1 MKRVTFLF
9 LGLFFAG
16 GIAESVESKV
26 DFNRDIRPILSENC
40 LYCHGQDGA
49 KREADLRL
57 DQRAGALEG
66 EAFVPGIPRRAK

>member
-1 MKRVTFLF
+1 MKRGAFIV
-9 LGLFFAG
+9 LGLFFAV
-16 GIAESVESKV
+16 GIAVGVESKV

-57 DQRAGALEG
+57 DQRAGAAGNL
-66 EAFVPGIPRRAK
+66 